1 MTVGNFIAQMTIGL
15 HYIVFLYKQKKMS
28 RQAVQ
33 ITVSKRVEELL
44 IGSVRKRNIESH
56 LQKRMNIIYQSSIGK
71 ENQDIS
77 REMNC
82 SPVTVRKWRKRWKT
96 FECAIEQIEKGI
108 DSKTANKVDLL
119 YKIKE
124 VLTDL
129 PRSGSSSR
137 ITNSEKDRLVALA
150 CESPQG
156 HGLPFTVWTH
166 KELSA
171 QAKKMGINI
180 SSSYYGI
187 LLKKRITTT

>member
-1 MTVGNFIAQMTIGL
+1 MTIGL
-15 HYIVFLYKQKKMS
+15 HFIVFLYKKKKMS

-33 ITVSKRVEELL
+33 ITISKRVEELL
-44 IGSVRKRNIESH
+44 KGCVRKRNIESH
-56 LQKRMNIIYQSSIGK
+56 FQKRMNIIYQSSLGK
-71 ENQDIS
+71 KNQDIS

-96 FECAIEQIEKGI
+96 FEGAIEQTEKEI

-137 ITNSEKDRLVALA
+137 ITNTEKDRLVALA
-150 CESPQG
+150 CESPQDY
-156 HGLPFTVWTH
+156 GLPFTVWTH

-180 SSSYYGI
+180 SSSYCGI
-187 LLKKRITTT
+187 LLKKRITAA

>member
-1 MTVGNFIAQMTIGL
+1 
-15 HYIVFLYKQKKMS
+15 MS

-33 ITVSKRVEELL
+33 ITVSKRVEEFL
-44 IGSVRKRNIESH
+44 ISSIQKRNIESH
-56 LQKRMNIIYQSSIGK
+56 YQKRMSVIYLSSLGK
-71 ENQDIS
+71 ENQYIS
-77 REMNC
+77 RELGC

-96 FECAIEQIEKGI
+96 FEGVIKQTEKEIEN
-108 DSKTANKVDLL
+108 KTANKVDLS

-124 VLTDL
+124 ILTDL

-150 CESPQG
+150 CEPHQNY
-156 HGLPFTVWTH
+156 GLPFTVCTH

-180 SSSYYGI
+180 SPSYCGI
-187 LLKKRITTT
+187 LLKKRIAAA

>member
-1 MTVGNFIAQMTIGL
+1 MV
-15 HYIVFLYKQKKMS
+15 VLYKQTEKMS
-28 RQAVQ
+28 RKAVQ
-33 ITVSKRVEELL
+33 ITISKQVEGLL
-44 IGSVRKRNIESH
+44 NSSINKRNIESH
-56 LQKRMNIIYQSSIGK
+56 YKKRMTIIVKSSQGK

-77 REMNC
+77 REMKC

-96 FECAIEQIEKGI
+96 YEGVIQQIELELI
-108 DSKTANKVDLL
+108 SKTANKIDLF

-124 VLTDL
+124 ILTDS

-150 CESPQG
+150 CELPQDY
-156 HGLPFTVWTH
+156 GLPFTVWTH

-171 QAKKMGINI
+171 QAKKMDINI

-187 LLKKRITTT
+187 LLKKQITST

>member
-1 MTVGNFIAQMTIGL
+1 
-15 HYIVFLYKQKKMS
+15 MS

-33 ITVSKRVEELL
+33 ITISKRVESLL
-44 IGSVRKRNIESH
+44 ISSIQKRNIESH
-56 LQKRMNIIYQSSIGK
+56 YKKRMDIIYQSSLGK
-71 ENQDIS
+71 ENQDIA

-82 SPVTVRKWRKRWKT
+82 SPVTVRKWRKRWKA
-96 FECAIEQIEKGI
+96 FEGAIKQTEKEI
-108 DSKTANKVDLL
+108 DSKTANKIDLL

-124 VLTDL
+124 ILTDL

-150 CESPQG
+150 CESPKDY
-156 HGLPFTVWTH
+156 GLPFTVWTH

-187 LLKKRITTT
+187 LLKKRITAP

>member
-1 MTVGNFIAQMTIGL
+1 MTIGL
-15 HYIVFLYKQKKMS
+15 HYGVLLYKQKKMS

-33 ITVSKRVEELL
+33 ITVSKRVGELL

-56 LQKRMNIIYQSSIGK
+56 YQKRMNIIYQSSLGK
-71 ENQDIS
+71 ENQDIA

-96 FECAIEQIEKGI
+96 FEVVVKQIEKEI
-108 DSKTANKVDLL
+108 DNKTANKVDLL

-124 VLTDL
+124 VLTDF

-137 ITNSEKDRLVALA
+137 ITNSEKDRLIALA
-150 CESPQG
+150 CESPQD

-180 SSSYYGI
+180 SSSYCGI
-187 LLKKRITTT
+187 LLKKRITTA

>member
-1 MTVGNFIAQMTIGL
+1 MT
-15 HYIVFLYKQKKMS
+15 

-33 ITVSKRVEELL
+33 ITVSKRVEEIL
-44 IGSVRKRNIESH
+44 ISSIRKRNIESH
-56 LQKRMNIIYQSSIGK
+56 FQKRMNIIYQSSIGK

-96 FECAIEQIEKGI
+96 FENVIEQIEKEL
-108 DSKTANKVDLL
+108 DNKTANKVDLL

-129 PRSGSSSR
+129 PRSGSFSR

-150 CESPQG
+150 CESPQD
-156 HGLPFTVWTH
+156 HGLPITVWTH
-166 KELSA
+166 KELAA

-187 LLKKRITTT
+187 LLKKRIAPA

>member
-1 MTVGNFIAQMTIGL
+1 MTIGL
-15 HYIVFLYKQKKMS
+15 HFSVFLYKQIKMS

-44 IGSVRKRNIESH
+44 KSSIQKRNIESH
-56 LQKRMNIIYQSSIGK
+56 YQKRMNIIYQSSLGK
-71 ENQDIS
+71 ENQDIA
-77 REMNC
+77 REMKC

-96 FECAIEQIEKGI
+96 FDGVIKQTEMELYN
-108 DSKTANKVDLL
+108 KTANKVDLL

-124 VLTDL
+124 ILTDL

-150 CESPQG
+150 CESPQN

-166 KELSA
+166 KELSV
-171 QAKKMGINI
+171 QAKKMGIDI
-180 SSSYYGI
+180 CPSYYGM
-187 LLKKRITTT
+187 LLKKRIAAP